1 MQQSFRQLEERNLS
15 VEVTLMQ
22 WSPKMDL
29 IALANENGEVLLQ
42 RLTWQR
48 QPIWTLSPP
57 SEDEGKEVRAL
68 AWRPDGK
75 GKFNLSREKA

>member
-29 IALANENGEVLLQ
+29 IALANENGEVSLH
-42 RLTWQR
+42 
-48 QPIWTLSPP
+48 I
-57 SEDEGKEVRAL
+57 
-68 AWRPDGK
+68 
-75 GKFNLSREKA
+75 